1 MVQTGRKVPRLSGVL
16 HDGSTLALQDLRG
29 GPVVVYFYPKDATA
43 GCTREA
49 QDFRDLHPAFRR
61 LGCTILGVSRDS
73 AASHARFREKQALPF
88 ALVADTDERWCE
100 AFGVLG
106 EKTLYGRRFIGVI
119 RSTFLVDA
127 SGTLAAEWRG
137 VKVPGHAAAVLERV
151 QAL

>member
-16 HDGSTLALQDLRG
+16 HDGSTLALEDLRG
-29 GPVVVYFYPKDATA
+29 GPVVVYFYPRDATA

-49 QDFRDLHPAFRR
+49 QDFRDLHPAFHR
-61 LGCTILGVSRDS
+61 LGCTVLGVSRDS
-73 AASHARFREKQALPF
+73 AASHARFRERQSLPF
-88 ALVADTDERWCE
+88 ALLADTDERWCK

-119 RSTFLVDA
+119 RSTFLIDA
-127 SGTLAAEWRG
+127 EGTLAAEWRG
-137 VKVPGHAAAVLERV
+137 VKVPGHAADVLERV